1 MKKYIIAALVAAAA
15 GLLIGCA
22 AKSTL
27 TENTGEY
34 SGYKQITQEE
44 AKDMMAQDDGHIIVD
59 VRRQDEFAAGHIPD
73 AVCIPNETIDKM
85 KPAELPDTEQIILIY
100 CRSGNRS
107 KQAAQKLA
115 DMGYTNIYEFG
126 GIIDWD
132 GEIITDESVNSSAV
146 TAETAQSSV
155 QNTADDSEFADIT
168 TDPYPVLAFDVGD
181 RTFLAKLEENSSV
194 DDLISNLPV
203 SGIEIT
209 MSDYGG
215 FEKVGDLPFELTAN
229 DTDITTVPG
238 DVILYQGNKITVYYG
253 ENTWNFTKLGH
264 IDATRE
270 ELLDAFGSGDAE
282 VRISVEMTE

>member
-1 MKKYIIAALVAAAA
+1 MKRYIIAVLVAAAA

-44 AKDMMAQDDGHIIVD
+44 AKDMMVQDDGHIIVD

-85 KPAELPDTEQIILIY
+85 KPAELPDLEQIILIY

-107 KQAAQKLA
+107 KQAAQKLV

-126 GIIDWD
+126 GIIDWT
-132 GEIITDESVNSSAV
+132 GEVVTEDNVSSTTNETPITISESSEN
-146 TAETAQSSV
+146 
-155 QNTADDSEFADIT
+155 DSEFADIT

-181 RTFLAKLEENSSV
+181 RTFLAKLEDNSSV
-194 DDLISNLPV
+194 DDLISKLPV

-215 FEKVGDLPFELTAN
+215 FEKVGDLPFELTTN

-264 IDATRE
+264 IDASRE
-270 ELLDAFGSGDAE
+270 ELLEAFGDGETE

>member
-1 MKKYIIAALVAAAA
+1 MKRYIIAVLVAAAA

-34 SGYKQITQEE
+34 NGYKQITQEE
-44 AKDMMAQDDGHIIVD
+44 AKDMMEQDDGHIIVD
-59 VRRQDEFAAGHIPD
+59 VRRQDEFDAGDIPD

-85 KPAELPDTEQIILIY
+85 KPAELPDLEQIILIY

-107 KQAAQKLA
+107 KQAAQKLV

-132 GEIITDESVNSSAV
+132 GEVVTEDNVSSTTDETPITISESS
-146 TAETAQSSV
+146 E
-155 QNTADDSEFADIT
+155 NDSEFADIT

-181 RTFLAKLEENSSV
+181 RTFLAKLEDNSSV

-215 FEKVGDLPFELTAN
+215 FEKVGDLPFELTTN

-264 IDATRE
+264 IDASRE
-270 ELLDAFGSGDAE
+270 ELLEAFGDGETE

>member
-1 MKKYIIAALVAAAA
+1 MKRYIIAALVAAAA

-34 SGYKQITQEE
+34 NGYKQITQEE

-126 GIIDWD
+126 GIIDWT
-132 GEIITDESVNSSAV
+132 GEVVTEDNVSSTTDETPITISESS
-146 TAETAQSSV
+146 E
-155 QNTADDSEFADIT
+155 NDSEFADIT

-181 RTFLAKLEENSSV
+181 RTFLAKLEDNSSV
-194 DDLISNLPV
+194 DDLISKLPV

-215 FEKVGDLPFELTAN
+215 FEKVGDLPFELTTN

-264 IDATRE
+264 IDASRE
-270 ELLDAFGSGDAE
+270 ELLEAFGDGETE

>member
-1 MKKYIIAALVAAAA
+1 MKRYIIAVLVAAAA

-34 SGYKQITQEE
+34 NGYKQITQEE

-85 KPAELPDTEQIILIY
+85 KPAELPDLEQIILIY

-107 KQAAQKLA
+107 KQAAQKLV

-126 GIIDWD
+126 GIIDWT
-132 GEIITDESVNSSAV
+132 GEVVTEDNVSSTTDENPITISESPEN
-146 TAETAQSSV
+146 
-155 QNTADDSEFADIT
+155 DSEFADIT

-181 RTFLAKLEENSSV
+181 RTFLAKLEDNSSV
-194 DDLISNLPV
+194 DDLISKLPV
-203 SGIEIT
+203 SGIEII

-215 FEKVGDLPFELTAN
+215 FEKVGDLPFELTTN

-264 IDATRE
+264 IDASRE
-270 ELLDAFGSGDAE
+270 ELLEAFGDGETE

>member
-1 MKKYIIAALVAAAA
+1 MKRYIIAVLVAAAA

-132 GEIITDESVNSSAV
+132 GEVVTKDNVSSTTDETPITISESS
-146 TAETAQSSV
+146 E
-155 QNTADDSEFADIT
+155 NDSEFADIT

-181 RTFLAKLEENSSV
+181 RTFLAKLEDNSSV
-194 DDLISNLPV
+194 DDLISKLPV

-215 FEKVGDLPFELTAN
+215 FEKVGDLPFELTTN

-264 IDATRE
+264 IDASRE
-270 ELLDAFGSGDAE
+270 ELLEAFGDGETE